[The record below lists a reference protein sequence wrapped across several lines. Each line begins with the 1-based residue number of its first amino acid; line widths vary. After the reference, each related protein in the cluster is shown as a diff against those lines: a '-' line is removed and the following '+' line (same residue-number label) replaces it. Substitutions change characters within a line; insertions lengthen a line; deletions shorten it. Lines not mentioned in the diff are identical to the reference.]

1 MKGALLSLVRFRVGS
16 LMEDAECSEGEVT
29 MLIVAMSEG
38 TESRSG
44 WEEVGEKRGAR

>member
-29 MLIVAMSEG
+29 MLIVAMSDG
-38 TESRSG
+38 AESRSG
-44 WEEVGEKRGAR
+44 CEEVGEKRGA